1 MVPFLTRQRPR
12 APSSADERFDVLHKA
27 AEIERDLLRP
37 VSRMCRL
44 TFQSSFWPLASLFG
58 RPNPRLTSS
67 TRSVSEN
74 TSPAGRGRRA
84 LARRVRVTRP
94 DVSRSRSLTLRTSR
108 SCEAKLAEGDRLN
121 TENVRQHSR
130 PRVPPRTPPEPSVRL
145 PDFRGRQRPRIEA
158 NLIDG
163 PTVVERGP
171 P

>member
-1 MVPFLTRQRPR
+1 M
-12 APSSADERFDVLHKA
+12 RFQVS
-27 AEIERDLLRP
+27 
-37 VSRMCRL
+37 VSRRCRPKNQAIFGHL
-44 TFQSSFWPLASLFG
+44 RFFG
-58 RPNPRLTSS
+58 RPNRRLTSP
-67 TRSVSEN
+67 TRSDSEN

-145 PDFRGRQRPRIEA
+145 PDFRGRQTARRRDHLFPCSAVSCMCAIARRSGHPPRQR
-158 NLIDG
+158 
-163 PTVVERGP
+163 TRG
-171 P
+171 